1 VVIEVAGAAIIREGR
16 LLAARRAY
24 PSGLAGRWELP
35 GGKARPGEPAIV
47 AVAREITEELG
58 CAIEVLDTLSGSSL
72 IENTHELRI
81 HLARIV
87 DGEPVPR
94 EHDMIRWLSPEELDE
109 LDWLPSDRPF
119 LSELRTRLAEGE
131 PLPGGNVGGAVRIGP
146 TVRRPTGHWT
156 PAVHALLTH
165 LHLRGLRAVP
175 QLLGQDDSGREVL
188 TYLPGRVLDVD
199 RETASD
205 QTLVEAMR
213 WLRAYHDA
221 VSDFWHPGPWRTS
234 PGVSRVDQAGVGTD
248 VSRRA
253 DHMDSP
259 VQLIAHHDF
268 APYNVA
274 LTTSATGEQVSG
286 VFDWDMAGPGT
297 PLQDLGFAAWNWVPL
312 WRSGSPTDAAR
323 RLQVMAAAYAAAGD
337 EAPRPPPGEMA
348 QARADQP
355 AQPPV
360 SAELILSHVVPRIE
374 RSLRV
379 IRAGQEAGDPGM
391 LNLGTV
397 GEPARTEQALA
408 GLAARLPDIRSELRR
423 SSTQPHREE

>member
-297 PLQDLGFAAWNWVPL
+297 PLQDLGFAAWNWV
-312 WRSGSPTDAAR
+312 
-323 RLQVMAAAYAAAGD
+323 
-337 EAPRPPPGEMA
+337 